1 MTTSRWRFD
10 EDMDG
15 YSRACRKGVVSADS
29 GRGRFIRAHGKA
41 AFVRQDVSSPGSSG
55 TWSAQSVLC
64 RAEIPSRTEIEGFL
78 SLFFAGWVFAICCG
92 CIWKR
97 TQTAQTRLTAQQR
110 VALAYGELLPQ
121 PRLSVA
127 SSLYQKRPQSGC
139 GSSPPSGGSDW
150 AQQPKAASVQSV
162 FFFQIRSKL
171 NQSLPFLSL
180 STSNTIIREERADKK
195 SPCSL

>member
-1 MTTSRWRFD
+1 M
-10 EDMDG
+10 EG
-15 YSRACRKGVVSADS
+15 YSGACRKGVVSADS
-29 GRGRFIRAHGKA
+29 GRGGFVCPDCTKSQ
-41 AFVRQDVSSPGSSG
+41 VRQNVCPPGSSG
-55 TWSAQSVLC
+55 TWSTQSVLC

-97 TQTAQTRLTAQQR
+97 TQTTQTRLTAQQR

-139 GSSPPSGGSDW
+139 VC
-150 AQQPKAASVQSV
+150 AVSVL
-162 FFFQIRSKL
+162 FQIRSKL
-171 NQSLPFLSL
+171 NQSLPFLSPHK
-180 STSNTIIREERADKK
+180 TNTIIREERADKK

>member
-1 MTTSRWRFD
+1 MRGCFGGFWRRRVRLTGWRSGF
-10 EDMDG
+10 
-15 YSRACRKGVVSADS
+15 RATVCRCAGRPRCTGWRVRILWCRSIFEGG
-29 GRGRFIRAHGKA
+29 GRG
-41 AFVRQDVSSPGSSG
+41 GSK
-55 TWSAQSVLC
+55 
-64 RAEIPSRTEIEGFL
+64 P
-78 SLFFAGWVFAICCG
+78 LFFCLSEPADIFV
-92 CIWKR
+92 KR
-97 TQTAQTRLTAQQR
+97 TQTTQTRLTAQQR

-162 FFFQIRSKL
+162 FFFQIRSKM

>member
-1 MTTSRWRFD
+1 M
-10 EDMDG
+10 EG
-15 YSRACRKGVVSADS
+15 YSGACRKGVVSADS
-29 GRGRFIRAHGKA
+29 GRGGFVCPDCTKSQ
-41 AFVRQDVSSPGSSG
+41 VRQNVCPPGSSG
-55 TWSAQSVLC
+55 TWSTQSVLC

-97 TQTAQTRLTAQQR
+97 TQTTQTRLTAQQR

-139 GSSPPSGGSDW
+139 GMREPEARSYNTTAGRVG
-150 AQQPKAASVQSV
+150 AARRQAGATRCCAEGCVCV
-162 FFFQIRSKL
+162 GR
-171 NQSLPFLSL
+171 
-180 STSNTIIREERADKK
+180 ERARAMSKPERLATLRSFSK
-195 SPCSL
+195 YIRWFAYTAITKC